1 MEFGVMDEEELQE
14 NLDFLKERLKRKFDE
29 LAEPMNKVE
38 YTRENYDKLFPDNK
52 VSTPI
57 GEVNLGKNQFEKLK
71 ANDRENLLGAMYQT
85 LTDPIAVIKEKDNRG
100 EIKLFSKSFKNDEER
115 LKGLMSVVID
125 RNGTK
130 IIISTHRRKPNN
142 IINKIKNP
150 ADLLYEKQI
159 GEAVGTAGSDP

>member
-1 MEFGVMDEEELQE
+1 MKKEQAEK
-14 NLDFLKERLKRKFDE
+14 LDFLKERLKIKFDE
-29 LAEPMNKVE
+29 LAEPMNQVD

-57 GEVNLGKNQFEKLK
+57 GEVNLGEHQFEKLI

-85 LTDPIAVIKEKDNRG
+85 LTDPIVVIKEKDNRG
-100 EIKLFSKSFKNDEER
+100 EIKLFSKSFKNGEER

-130 IIISTHRRKPNN
+130 IVISTHRRKPNN

-150 ADLLYEKQI
+150 ADLLYEKQTN
-159 GEAVGTAGSDP
+159 GGVGYGWV

>member
-1 MEFGVMDEEELQE
+1 MGKKEQTE
-14 NLDFLKERLKRKFDE
+14 NLESLKERLKRKFDE
-29 LAEPMNKVE
+29 LAEPMKHVDC
-38 YTRENYDKLFPDNK
+38 TLENYEKLFPDNK
-52 VSTPI
+52 VLTPI

-85 LTDPIAVIKEKDNRG
+85 LTDPVAVIKEEDNRG
-100 EIKLFSKSFKNDEER
+100 EIKLFTKSFKNGEER
-115 LKGLMSVVID
+115 LKGLMSVIID

-130 IIISTHRRKPNN
+130 IVISTHRRKPNN

-159 GEAVGTAGSDP
+159 DGVAGYGWV